1 MPLEDRHLTAEQD
14 IRVVLADDHA
24 LLREGLANMLETEP
38 GLKVVGQASN
48 GQEAAELANELHP
61 DVLLMD
67 VKMPQMDGLA
77 ATRHI
82 KGKTR
87 DQRVLLFTM
96 FDNDQYLFD
105 AISAGADGYLL
116 KDVSREGLCDAI
128 RRVAGGEALLDVSL
142 TRRMFQEFTVL
153 RERAASAPPPHGLSA
168 REVEVLRLVAEG
180 LNNREIGGRLFVEE
194 KTVKTHLHN
203 IFDKIGVRDR
213 TQAALYA
220 LQHNL

>member
-1 MPLEDRHLTAEQD
+1 M
-14 IRVVLADDHA
+14 LADDHA
-24 LLREGLANMLETEP
+24 LLREGLANMLDGEP
-38 GLKVVGQASN
+38 GMVVAGQAGN
-48 GQEAAELANELHP
+48 GQEAVEMAQELRP

-82 KGKTR
+82 KSKQK
-87 DQRVLLFTM
+87 DLPVLLFTM
-96 FDNDQYLFD
+96 FDSDDFLFD
-105 AISAGADGYLL
+105 AISAEADGYLL

-128 RRVAGGEALLDVSL
+128 RRVANGEALLDASL
-142 TRRMFQEFTVL
+142 TRRMFEEFVTL
-153 RERAASAPPPHGLSA
+153 RERAATAPPPHGLSN

-180 LNNREIGGRLFVEE
+180 LNNREIGARLYVEE

-213 TQAALYA
+213 TQAALFA
-220 LQHNL
+220 LQQNL

>member
-1 MPLEDRHLTAEQD
+1 MTTETE
-14 IRVVLADDHA
+14 IKIVLADDHA

-38 GLKVVGQASN
+38 GFCVVGQASN
-48 GQEAAELANELHP
+48 GHEAAELTAELKP

-82 KGKTR
+82 KQHRKE
-87 DQRVLLFTM
+87 QNVLLFTM
-96 FDNDQYLFD
+96 FDNDEYLYD

-116 KDVSREGLCDAI
+116 KDVSRETLADSI
-128 RRVAGGEALLDVSL
+128 RRVARGEALLDAALV
-142 TRRMFQEFTVL
+142 RRLFQEFGTL
-153 RERAASAPPPHGLSA
+153 RERAANAPPPHGLSN

-180 LNNREIGGRLFVEE
+180 LNNREIGARLFVEE

-220 LQHNL
+220 LQNNL

>member
-1 MPLEDRHLTAEQD
+1 LSNMNE
-14 IRVVLADDHA
+14 ISIVLADDHA

-38 GLKVVGQASN
+38 GFRVVGQAGN
-48 GQEAAELANELHP
+48 GQEAAEIAASLQP

-82 KGKTR
+82 KAHRK
-87 DQRVLLFTM
+87 DQRILLFTM

-105 AISAGADGYLL
+105 AIAAGVDGYLL
-116 KDVSREGLCDAI
+116 KDVSREALCDAI
-128 RRVAGGEALLDVSL
+128 RRVANGECLLDSCL
-142 TRRMFQEFTVL
+142 TRRLFEEFTIL
-153 RERAASAPPPHGLSA
+153 RARAATAPPPHGLSG

-220 LQHNL
+220 LSQNL

>member
-1 MPLEDRHLTAEQD
+1 VEGGELTAEQN
-14 IRVVLADDHA
+14 ISVVLADDHA
-24 LLREGLANMLETEP
+24 LLREGLANMLESEP

-48 GQEAAELANELHP
+48 GQEAAELATQLHP

-82 KGKTR
+82 KSRNGDLK
-87 DQRVLLFTM
+87 VLLFTM
-96 FDNDQYLFD
+96 FDNDEYLFD

-116 KDVSREGLCDAI
+116 KDVSKEGLCDAI
-128 RRVAGGEALLDVSL
+128 RRVAGGEALLDMSL
-142 TRRMFQEFTVL
+142 TRRMFQEFAVL
-153 RERAASAPPPHGLSA
+153 RERAATAPPPHGLSA

-180 LNNREIGGRLFVEE
+180 LNNREIGQRLFVEE

>member
-1 MPLEDRHLTAEQD
+1 MTAEQN
-14 IRVVLADDHA
+14 ISVVLADDHA
-24 LLREGLANMLETEP
+24 LLREGLANMLESEP

-48 GQEAAELANELHP
+48 GQEAAELATQLHP

-82 KGKTR
+82 KSRRG
-87 DQRVLLFTM
+87 DQKVLLFTM
-96 FDNDQYLFD
+96 FDNDEYLFD

-116 KDVSREGLCDAI
+116 KDVSKEGLCDAI

-142 TRRMFQEFTVL
+142 TRKMFQEFAVL
-153 RERAASAPPPHGLSA
+153 RERAATAPPPHGLSA

-180 LNNREIGGRLFVEE
+180 LNNREIGARLFVEE

>member
-1 MPLEDRHLTAEQD
+1 MSNANKIT
-14 IRVVLADDHA
+14 IVLADDHA

-38 GLKVVGQASN
+38 GFSVVGQASN
-48 GQEAAELANELHP
+48 GQEAAELAATLQPN
-61 DVLLMD
+61 VLLMD

-82 KGKTR
+82 KAHHK
-87 DQRVLLFTM
+87 DQRILLFTM

-105 AISAGADGYLL
+105 AIAAGVDGYLL
-116 KDVSREGLCDAI
+116 KDVSREALCDAI
-128 RRVAGGEALLDVSL
+128 RRVANGECLLDSCL
-142 TRRMFQEFTVL
+142 TRRLFEEFTVL
-153 RERAASAPPPHGLSA
+153 RARAATAPPPHGLSG

-180 LNNREIGGRLFVEE
+180 LNNREIGTRLFVEE

-203 IFDKIGVRDR
+203 IFDTIGGRDR

-220 LQHNL
+220 LSQNL

>member
-1 MPLEDRHLTAEQD
+1 MSIAQD
-14 IRVVLADDHA
+14 VRIVLADDHA
-24 LLREGLANMLETEP
+24 LLREGLINMLESEP
-38 GLKVVGQASN
+38 GFTVVGEAGD
-48 GQEAAELANELHP
+48 GQEAAEITLDQRP

-82 KGKTR
+82 KAR
-87 DQRVLLFTM
+87 QPNQHILLFTM

-105 AISAGADGYLL
+105 AVSNGADGYLM
-116 KDVSREGLCDAI
+116 KDVSREALCDAI
-128 RRVAGGEALLDVSL
+128 RRVARGEAMLDPCL
-142 TRRMFQEFTVL
+142 TRRLFEEFTVQ
-153 RERAASAPPPHGLSA
+153 RERAATAPPPHGLSP

-180 LNNREIGGRLFVEE
+180 LNNREIGQRLFVEE

-220 LQHNL
+220 LQKDL

>member
-1 MPLEDRHLTAEQD
+1 LNTENE
-14 IRVVLADDHA
+14 ICIVLADDHA
-24 LLREGLANMLETEP
+24 LLREGLANMLEAEP
-38 GLKVVGQASN
+38 GFRVVGQASN
-48 GQEAAELANELHP
+48 GQEAAQMAAELEP
-61 DVLLMD
+61 DILLMD
-67 VKMPQMDGLA
+67 VKMPQMDGVM

-82 KGKTR
+82 KALRENQK
-87 DQRVLLFTM
+87 VLLFTM

-105 AISAGADGYLL
+105 AISAGVDGFIL
-116 KDVSREGLCDAI
+116 KDVSREALAEAI
-128 RRVAGGEALLDVSL
+128 RRVADGEALLDPAL

-153 RERAASAPPPHGLSA
+153 RERAATAPPPHGLSG

>member
-1 MPLEDRHLTAEQD
+1 MSNGTDLT
-14 IRVVLADDHA
+14 IVLADDHA

-38 GLKVVGQASN
+38 GFQVLGQAGN
-48 GQEAAELANELHP
+48 GQEAAELAFSLQP

-82 KGKTR
+82 KARRKE
-87 DQRVLLFTM
+87 QRILLFTM

-105 AISAGADGYLL
+105 AISAGVDGYLL

-128 RRVAGGEALLDVSL
+128 RRVANGEALLDSCL
-142 TRRMFQEFTVL
+142 NRRLFQEFTVL
-153 RERAASAPPPHGLSA
+153 KERAATAPPPHGLSH

-180 LNNREIGGRLFVEE
+180 LNNREIGGRLYVEE

-220 LQHNL
+220 LQKNL

>member
-1 MPLEDRHLTAEQD
+1 MSNPTE
-14 IRVVLADDHA
+14 IRIVLADDHA

-38 GLKVVGQASN
+38 GFSVVGQAGN
-48 GQEAAELANELHP
+48 GEEAAELAASLKP

-82 KGKTR
+82 KAAHPS
-87 DQRVLLFTM
+87 QHILLFTM

-105 AISAGADGYLL
+105 AISAGVDGYLL
-116 KDVSREGLCDAI
+116 KDVSRESLCDSI
-128 RRVAGGEALLDVSL
+128 RRISNGECLLDSCL
-142 TRRMFQEFTVL
+142 TRRLFEEFSVL
-153 RERAASAPPPHGLSA
+153 RVRAASAPPPHGLSA

-220 LQHNL
+220 LQNSL

>member
-1 MPLEDRHLTAEQD
+1 MSTDSVTRIL
-14 IRVVLADDHA
+14 LADDHA
-24 LLREGLANMLETEP
+24 LLREGLANMLDSEP
-38 GLKVVGQASN
+38 GLAVVGQAGN
-48 GQEAAELANELHP
+48 GQEAVEMTFSLQP

-82 KGKTR
+82 KSRNK
-87 DQRVLLFTM
+87 DQRILLFTM
-96 FDNDQYLFD
+96 FDNDEYLFD
-105 AISAGADGYLL
+105 AISAGVDGYLL
-116 KDVSREGLCDAI
+116 KDVSREALCDAI
-128 RRVAGGEALLDVSL
+128 RRVSNGEALLDPCLV
-142 TRRMFQEFTVL
+142 RRLFDEFTVL
-153 RERAASAPPPHGLSA
+153 RVRAATAPPPHGLSH

-180 LNNREIGGRLFVEE
+180 LNNREIGTRLFVEE

-220 LQHNL
+220 LQKNL

>member
-1 MPLEDRHLTAEQD
+1 
-14 IRVVLADDHA
+14 
-24 LLREGLANMLETEP
+24 MLESEA
-38 GLKVVGQASN
+38 GFSVIGQADN
-48 GQEAAELANELHP
+48 GQEAVEMALRLQP
-61 DVLLMD
+61 DLLLMD

-82 KGKTR
+82 KSRNPK
-87 DQRVLLFTM
+87 QRILLFTM

-105 AISAGADGYLL
+105 AISAGVDGYLL
-116 KDVSREGLCDAI
+116 KDVSREALCDAI
-128 RRVAGGEALLDVSL
+128 RRIANGEALLDPCL
-142 TRRMFQEFTVL
+142 TRRLFEEFTVL
-153 RERAASAPPPHGLSA
+153 RERAATAPPPHGLSQ

-220 LQHNL
+220 LQNNL